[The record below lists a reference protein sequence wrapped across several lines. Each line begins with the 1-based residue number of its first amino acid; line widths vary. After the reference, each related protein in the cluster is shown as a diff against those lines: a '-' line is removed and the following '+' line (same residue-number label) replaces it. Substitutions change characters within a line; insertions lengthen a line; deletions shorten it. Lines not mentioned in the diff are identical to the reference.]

1 MGDVAYIAVSSAITY
16 GIGCLVE
23 LIPYVG
29 PFLAVPVSM
38 LVETILDQI
47 WHGEEVLWIKG
58 ANISIKGKSI
68 EEWFKDLLTK
78 WFGGKKW
85 S

>member
-1 MGDVAYIAVSSAITY
+1 
-16 GIGCLVE
+16 
-23 LIPYVG
+23 
-29 PFLAVPVSM
+29 M
-38 LVETILDQI
+38 LVGTILDQI

-78 WFGGKKW
+78 WFGGKK
-85 S
+85 